1 MDNITKLIDT
11 KSIRNAILS
20 VYDTMPFKET
30 IVGTNSYIGIDNG
43 DPSNIDLKSKI
54 YLGKRKKYH
63 IASAPHEVPAYRS
76 GKFYKSVN
84 FLVRGVNRMEFG
96 SEGVD
101 YARYLEEGTSK
112 MVARKP
118 FEKTNKKNYELI
130 KSMSTN
136 NINNEIRKLGFRVT
150 KIWKEYTLLIV

>member
-1 MDNITKLIDT
+1 MTTGVTSNVKELFVKHKLLPNAMNKAIRLSAYNAGRLLVQDLRQEIKKP
-11 KSIRNAILS
+11 KSGK
-20 VYDTMPFKET
+20 VY
-30 IVGTNSYIGIDNG
+30 
-43 DPSNIDLKSKI
+43 KI

-150 KIWKEYTLLIV
+150 KI